1 MPPGIRLTINISR
14 ITLAVRPIPELF
26 LRFSVRLALVG
37 GAAGVLDSSLGTSA
51 AGDSG
56 SPAVFSSAV
65 GDGVDSGAGVAMASP
80 TFTCLSTVIR
90 CEHERHLKRAL
101 SPFIFSGSIRYFLP
115 HSSQMTIIAILL
127 EGNRAQVEKNSLN
140 HGCVQCGARS
150 GRVRRRSSIRFDR
163 RGGQYPLSL
172 IF

>member
-1 MPPGIRLTINISR
+1 MPPGIRLTISISR
-14 ITLAVRPIPELF
+14 ITLAVSPIPDFF
-26 LRFSVRLALVG
+26 LRFSARFGLEGAAAAVSASAWAVS
-37 GAAGVLDSSLGTSA
+37 AAGVSGVAAGFSSAAAGGVGSGAGGTSA
-51 AGDSG
+51 L
-56 SPAVFSSAV
+56 
-65 GDGVDSGAGVAMASP
+65 P